1 MYMNDT
7 SILLDNW
14 DYRFLALARHI
25 ATWSK
30 DPSRKL
36 GAVAIGQNRQI
47 LATGYNGFP
56 RGIDDDK
63 ERYNVREIKYK
74 YVVHA
79 EMNCIYNATEN
90 GVSLQDATVYVHGL
104 PVCSECAKGLIQVG
118 VERVVAFSKGTPK
131 QWTES
136 NILTTQLF
144 EESGIQ
150 YDFAEV

>member
-1 MYMNDT
+1 MNDT
-7 SILLDNW
+7 LNLLDNW

-25 ATWSK
+25 ASWSK

-118 VERVVAFSKGTPK
+118 VERVVAFSKGTPE
-131 QWTES
+131 QWKES

-144 EESGIQ
+144 EESGIH

>member
-1 MYMNDT
+1 MNDT

-25 ATWSK
+25 ASWSK

-118 VERVVAFSKGTPK
+118 VERVVAFSKGTPE
-131 QWTES
+131 QWKES

-144 EESGIQ
+144 EESGIH

>member
-7 SILLDNW
+7 LNLLDNW

-25 ATWSK
+25 ASWSK

-118 VERVVAFSKGTPK
+118 VERVVAFSKGTPE
-131 QWTES
+131 QWKES

-144 EESGIQ
+144 EESGIH